1 MKTMSPLVWLALAGL
16 QGVSNAQSVD
26 NLSTPGV
33 EQSQPIPSKPTGMRE
48 LVLLVLQNHPEL
60 SQAEADSRV
69 AVSRLSEAKASGY
82 PQLTF
87 SSSYGQE
94 QQKLY
99 LSNRTNVF
107 KDQAQ
112 AQLKLTQPLYDTS
125 LGANVRRIKAGS
137 LGMDWQL
144 VMVREQLVLKTVELY
159 IEVVRQHQLT
169 ELARQNLR
177 LHRNYVSQM
186 KEIALTDVGRAS
198 DLAVAQ
204 ARVALAESTFTN
216 RMARLESA
224 RLQWRNHSGMNA
236 PALTDLGDF
245 DQLMNELG
253 NVPLPQSLEMAVAD
267 AINNSPQLQ
276 KSLSDVKSSWHGLEL
291 SKSATR
297 PKINAEAVSRT
308 GQNFGFVLGR
318 QDDFTVGVNLQ
329 WTLPVNPGFKHSE
342 RAAREAIVAS
352 ESAVDATTYKVRS
365 AVETQWFE
373 LLANQASISTFQ
385 VYVDSSAQV
394 VSAYGEQFKIG
405 RRSLLDVLNAENEL
419 FTARTNAMTASTDAT
434 VDDFSA
440 NSGPSHRSIP
450 NLAPMKTLAVTVPI
464 IRMMIFMLF
473 L

>member
-1 MKTMSPLVWLALAGL
+1 MPPKVVCPAVWVLFAGL
-16 QGVSNAQSVD
+16 CISASAQTPED
-26 NLSTPGV
+26 NPPVAVATPQAV
-33 EQSQPIPSKPTGMRE
+33 VSKPTGMRE

-60 SQAEADSRV
+60 SQAEAESRLALSRV
-69 AVSRLSEAKASGY
+69 SEARSSGY
-82 PQLTF
+82 PQLSF

-112 AQLKLTQPLYDTS
+112 AQLKLTQPLFDQS
-125 LGANVRRIKAGS
+125 LGANLRRFKAGS

-169 ELARQNLR
+169 ELARQNLK

-186 KEIALTDVGRAS
+186 KQIALTDLGRAS
-198 DLAVAQ
+198 DLSVAQ

-224 RLQWRNHSGMNA
+224 RLQWRNHSGMNP
-236 PALTDLGDF
+236 PALSDLGNF
-245 DQLMNELG
+245 DQLMAEFG
-253 NVPLPQSLEMAVAD
+253 NVPLPPDLESAISE

-276 KSLSDVKSSWHGLEL
+276 KSLSEVKSSWHSLEL
-291 SKSATR
+291 SRSATR
-297 PKINAEAVSRT
+297 PKINAEAVTRT
-308 GQNFGFVLGR
+308 GQNYGFVAGR
-318 QDDFTVGVNLQ
+318 QDNITLGVNLQ
-329 WTLPVNPGFKHSE
+329 WTLPVNPGYKHSN
-342 RAAREAIVAS
+342 RAAREAIIAS

-373 LLANQASISTFQ
+373 LLANQASVNTFQ
-385 VYVDSSAQV
+385 AYVDSSVQV
-394 VSAYGEQFKIG
+394 VNAYAEQFKIG

-434 VDDFSA
+434 LSA
-440 NSGPSHRSIP
+440 WRLLSLRGY
-450 NLAPMKTLAVTVPI
+450 LADYLE
-464 IRMMIFMLF
+464 L
-473 L
+473 

>member
-1 MKTMSPLVWLALAGL
+1 MNASLTKVFSPLTLVVLAGTYFCA
-16 QGVSNAQSVD
+16 VDAQTVPTDS
-26 NLSTPGV
+26 L
-33 EQSQPIPSKPTGMRE
+33 PIIELPQLVPNKPTGMRE

-60 SQAEADSRV
+60 SQAEAESRM
-69 AVSRLSEAKASGY
+69 AVSRVNEAKASRY

-99 LSNRTNVF
+99 SSNRTNTF

-112 AQLKLTQPLYDTS
+112 AQLKLTQPLYDAS
-125 LGANVRRIKAGS
+125 LGANVRRFRAGS
-137 LGMDWQL
+137 IGMDWQL

-159 IEVVRQHQLT
+159 IEVIRQHQLT
-169 ELARQNLR
+169 ELARQNLK

-186 KEIALTDVGRAS
+186 KEIALTDLGRAS
-198 DLAVAQ
+198 DLSIAQ

-216 RMARLESA
+216 RLARLESA

-236 PALTDLGDF
+236 PTLADMGDF
-245 DQLMNELG
+245 ERLMTELG
-253 NVPLPQSLEMAVAD
+253 NVPLPQTLEIAISEAV
-267 AINNSPQLQ
+267 NNSPQLQ

-308 GQNFGFVLGR
+308 GQNYGFVTGR
-318 QDDFTVGVNLQ
+318 QDDITVGVNLQ
-329 WTLPVNPGFKHSE
+329 WTLPVNPGFKHSN
-342 RAAREAIVAS
+342 RAAREAIIAS

-373 LLANQASISTFQ
+373 LLANQASLTTYQ
-385 VYVDSSAQV
+385 TYVESSEQV
-394 VSAYGEQFKIG
+394 VGAYSEQFKIG

-419 FTARTNAMTASTDAT
+419 FTARTNAMTASTDASL
-434 VDDFSA
+434 SA
-440 NSGPSHRSIP
+440 WRLLSLRG
-450 NLAPMKTLAVTVPI
+450 
-464 IRMMIFMLF
+464 F
-473 L
+473 LIDYLEL